1 MLVLSVM
8 RCIRVLK
15 EINANGESF
24 LQSFVE
30 PAICKPT
37 MSIQIGQSGHIRLKD
52 IAEKLNVSISTVSRA
67 LGKDTSEK
75 VAPELRVK
83 ILEAARQVN
92 YVPHPAAQL
101 MRKPKTHLITALLP
115 LETSAFVCEFY
126 GAVLSGVLA
135 ASREWEMEIRV
146 ALIDPSNADILE
158 EARHVAIG
166 AGAIF
171 YMAKPLS
178 VRQLIKLEE
187 LARPIVV
194 MGGSLPAHIDLS
206 EVRVSTVGVN
216 NLTAS
221 YELTIRLLKLG
232 HRRLALING
241 PADVRDG
248 WEREQGF
255 AKALKEYKVPL
266 DPQAIVHGTF
276 TTEGGV
282 RGWEQ
287 LKYCSDRPTAIV
299 CGDDEI
305 AFGVLEALAKDKID
319 CPREISVVGFD
330 DSRWAPRVS
339 PALTTV
345 RQPTAEMGRA
355 AVELLAACLRNPSGG
370 NTVEHRV
377 FPLEIVS
384 RQSVAPPPPGSDVC

>member
-1 MLVLSVM
+1 MICILAGKAHLQAENCACNRLLNWPYVLGMSVQ
-8 RCIRVLK
+8 IR
-15 EINANGESF
+15 
-24 LQSFVE
+24 
-30 PAICKPT
+30 
-37 MSIQIGQSGHIRLKD
+37 QIGNIRLKD
-52 IAEKLNVSISTVSRA
+52 IAEKLDVSISTVSRA
-67 LGKDTSEK
+67 LGKDTCEK
-75 VAPELRVK
+75 VAPELRGK
-83 ILEAARQVN
+83 ILEAARQAK

-101 MRKPKTHLITALLP
+101 MRKPKINLITALLP
-115 LETSAFVCEFY
+115 LETSAFVSEFY
-126 GAVLSGVLA
+126 GAVLSGVVA
-135 ASREWEMEIRV
+135 ASREWETETRV
-146 ALIDPSNADILE
+146 ALIDPGDADILE
-158 EARHVAIG
+158 ETRRVALG

-187 LARPIVV
+187 LGRPIVV

-206 EVRVSTVGVN
+206 EVHVSTIGVN
-216 NLTAS
+216 NLAAS
-221 YELTIRLLKLG
+221 YDQTIRLLQLG

-241 PADVRDG
+241 PAGARDA

-255 AKALKEYKVPL
+255 AKALKAFKVPL

-287 LKYCSDRPTAIV
+287 LKHCSERPTAIV

-319 CPREISVVGFD
+319 CPQQVSVVGFD
-330 DSRWAPRVS
+330 DSRWAPRVV
-339 PALTTV
+339 PPLTTV

-355 AVELLAACLRNPSGG
+355 AVELLASCLQNPSGEYA
-370 NTVEHRV
+370 VEHRV
-377 FPLEIVS
+377 FPVEVVN
-384 RQSVAPPPPGSDVC
+384 RQSVAPPPSDSNS